1 MRFLAVVLVAF
12 VLASSAFAGTPDPRQ
27 AALVSKRVF
36 GKRWRKAACISWHES
51 RDELSARNGAN
62 LGPFQINVIAHP
74 WANRYRLT
82 HSWRYSARVAYRISS
97 GGRDWSAWTTAGA
110 C

>member
-1 MRFLAVVLVAF
+1 MVLVAL
-12 VLASSAFAGTPDPRQ
+12 VLASSAFAGTPDPHR
-27 AALVSKRVF
+27 AAQVAKRVF

-51 RDELSARNGAN
+51 RDELGARNGAN
-62 LGPFQINVIAHP
+62 LGPYQINVIAHP